1 MMQNKQETYS
11 AAANPEI
18 YESGDLHVLFAGESQ
33 TRADHRLG
41 PKVYD
46 YFLLH
51 FVESGKG
58 NFRTE
63 FAAFDLNEGDCFLIH
78 PEQLVSYGSDLSEPW
93 RYRWIAF
100 TGDKAAELV
109 SRTGLTPELPVFRQG
124 ADSKIPGILQSALQ
138 AFQGKKPS
146 SHLLSLGL
154 LHLLM
159 AEAQEALAKE
169 SPPPSG
175 EAGVQRI
182 VKQMIH
188 YMSSQ
193 YAHPVSIEQMCS
205 SLGYN
210 RAYLSRIFKKATGL
224 TPVTYLL
231 KLRID
236 KSRQL
241 LRERPELSIEQIA
254 ASVGLTDPLYFSRQF
269 RRFHHESPSEY
280 RKAVTGAVQAE
291 PKNAPS
297 SHP

>member
-1 MMQNKQETYS
+1 MNRETYS
-11 AAANPEI
+11 AAANPEL
-18 YESGDLHVLFAGESQ
+18 EEAKNLHVLFAGESQ
-33 TRADHRLG
+33 TLPDHRLG

-51 FVESGKG
+51 FVEQGKG
-58 NFRTE
+58 RFRTE
-63 FAAFDLNEGDCFLIH
+63 SAAYDLHEGDCFLIL
-78 PEQLVSYGSDLSEPW
+78 PEQLVSYASDLTEPW

-100 TGDKAAELV
+100 AGTRAAELV
-109 SRTGLTPELPVFRQG
+109 QQAGFAPEQPVFRHG
-124 ADSKIPGILQSALQ
+124 PGSPIPAMLDRVLR
-138 AFQGKKPS
+138 AFQSKKTS
-146 SHLLSLGL
+146 AHLLSLGL
-154 LHLLM
+154 LYQLM
-159 AEAQEALAKE
+159 GEAQETLVKE
-169 SPPPSG
+169 SALPTG

-188 YMSSQ
+188 YMASQ

-210 RAYLSRIFKKATGL
+210 RAYLSRIFKRATGIA
-224 TPVTYLL
+224 PVTYLL

-280 RKAVTGAVQAE
+280 RRSVSGAE
-291 PKNAPS
+291 KPAP
-297 SHP
+297 

>member
-1 MMQNKQETYS
+1 MIQETYS
-11 AAANPEI
+11 AAANPDIDEAN
-18 YESGDLHVLFAGESQ
+18 DLHVLFAGESQ

-51 FVESGKG
+51 FVEQGKG
-58 NFRTE
+58 SFRTE
-63 FAAFDLNEGDCFLIH
+63 SAAYELSEGDCFLIH
-78 PEQLVSYGSDLSEPW
+78 PEQLVSYASDLGEPW

-100 TGDKAAELV
+100 IGANAAELV
-109 SRTGLTPELPVFRQG
+109 RRAGFTPELPVFRRGQ
-124 ADSKIPGILQSALQ
+124 ASRIPDMLRSVLQ
-138 AFQGKKPS
+138 AFQSKQPS
-146 SHLLSLGL
+146 SHLVSLGL

-159 AEAQEALAKE
+159 AEAQETLVKE
-169 SPPPSG
+169 SALPSG
-175 EAGVQRI
+175 ESGVQRI
-182 VKQMIH
+182 VKQMVH
-188 YMSSQ
+188 YMASQ

-210 RAYLSRIFKKATGL
+210 RAYLSRIFKKETGF

-280 RKAVTGAVQAE
+280 RRAVTGVLRSE
-291 PKNAPS
+291 SPKS
-297 SHP
+297 

>member
-1 MMQNKQETYS
+1 MIQETYS
-11 AAANPEI
+11 AAANPEVT
-18 YESGDLHVLFAGESQ
+18 EAEDLHVLFAGESQ

-51 FVESGKG
+51 FVEQGKG

-63 FAAFDLNEGDCFLIH
+63 SAAYELSEGDCFLIL
-78 PEQLVSYGSDLSEPW
+78 PEQLVSYASDLKDPW

-100 TGDKAAELV
+100 TGDKAAGLV
-109 SRTGLTPELPVFRQG
+109 GRSGFTPEQPVCRLG
-124 ADSKIPGILQSALQ
+124 KDSRIPDMLRNVLQI
-138 AFQGKKPS
+138 FQSKKAS
-146 SHLLSLGL
+146 SHLVSLGL

-159 AEAQEALAKE
+159 GEAQETLVKE
-169 SPPPSG
+169 SALPSG
-175 EAGVQRI
+175 ESGVQRI

-188 YMSSQ
+188 YMASQ

-210 RAYLSRIFKKATGL
+210 RAYLSRIFKKETGF

-269 RRFHHESPSEY
+269 RRFHQESPSEY
-280 RKAVTGAVQAE
+280 RRAVTGAQGSKTA
-291 PKNAPS
+291 KSAPPS
-297 SHP
+297 T

>member
-1 MMQNKQETYS
+1 MKQETYS
-11 AAANPEI
+11 AAANPDLFEA
-18 YESGDLHVLFAGESQ
+18 EDLHVLFAGESQ
-33 TRADHRLG
+33 TLPDHRLG

-51 FVESGKG
+51 FVEQGKG
-58 NFRTE
+58 YFRTE
-63 FAAFDLNEGDCFLIH
+63 SASYELSCGDGFLIL
-78 PEQLVSYGSDLSEPW
+78 PDQLVTYASDVAEPW

-100 TGDKAAELV
+100 TGTQAAELV
-109 SRTGLTPELPVFRQG
+109 ERAGFTPKQPVFRHG
-124 ADSKIPGILQSALQ
+124 GNSPIPAMLSGVLQ
-138 AFQGKKPS
+138 AFQAKKNS

-154 LHLLM
+154 LHQIM
-159 AEAQEALAKE
+159 AEAQETLGMASAL
-169 SPPPSG
+169 PSG
-175 EAGVQRI
+175 ESGVQRI

-188 YMSSQ
+188 YMASQ
-193 YAHPVSIEQMCS
+193 YAHPVSIEQMCA

-210 RAYLSRIFKKATGL
+210 RAYLSRIFKKETGFP
-224 TPVTYLL
+224 PVTYLL

-280 RKAVTGAVQAE
+280 RRAVTGTDQK
-291 PKNAPS
+291 PRQG
-297 SHP
+297 